1 MLLSGQLHPHPER
14 DNERTMPE
22 DVFNTEYS
30 VEGSSDDALT
40 DDSST
45 SEAKVE
51 EKKEQFVPE
60 SRFKEVYGKMKE
72 LERDLSTLREGK
84 KEGTLTEDQQ
94 AELKAKEYLK
104 GLLKETLAEEKS
116 NASQAESQELEKF
129 KSEVSEAL
137 SIHSDVKKD
146 DFLSFLEKEGDDY
159 SSVESAMRGYK
170 RLLEKEKDGTEKAK
184 KDLSKKPSLPSSEG
198 SGYNPNKFPDDK
210 GKSLWQIAQ
219 EAAAEF
225 SKK

>member
-1 MLLSGQLHPHPER
+1 
-14 DNERTMPE
+14 MPD
-22 DVFNTEYS
+22 DVFNTDYS
-30 VEGSSDDALT
+30 VEGESN
-40 DDSST
+40 DSSEGE
-45 SEAKVE
+45 SSPPEKEEKDE

-72 LERDLSTLREGK
+72 LERDVSTLREGK
-84 KEGTLTEDQQ
+84 KEGTLTEEQT

-116 NASQAESQELEKF
+116 RETQSEKAEIEKF
-129 KSEVSEAL
+129 ETDVKEVL
-137 SIHSDVKKD
+137 SIHSDIKKE
-146 DFLSFLEKEGDDY
+146 DFLDFLEKDGDDY
-159 SSVESAMRGYK
+159 SSIAAAMKGFK

-198 SGYNPNKFPDDK
+198 SGYNPNKYPDDK

-219 EAAAEF
+219 EAAAEHL
-225 SKK
+225 KK